1 MAQTRFIQ
9 IIAQQNPFTIGLD
22 AQKRNMFSM
31 NFQCKT
37 AGLMAKFEEC
47 IIKILSDA
55 ALCTFNVNC
64 FSGPTSVI
72 PDGDGPFTLLIN
84 TGGYAPEESK
94 DDYILQNPSFQIL
107 IYGMNYVTT
116 RDKAD
121 QIWRELHGKRD
132 LTVTV

>member
-1 MAQTRFIQ
+1 
-9 IIAQQNPFTIGLD
+9 
-22 AQKRNMFSM
+22 M

-37 AGLMAKFEEC
+37 ADIISKFEEC
-47 IIKILSDA
+47 VIKILSDA
-55 ALCTFNVNC
+55 ALCTLGTSAFV
-64 FSGPTSVI
+64 GPASVI

-84 TGGYAPEESK
+84 TGGYAPEQSK

-107 IYGMNYVTT
+107 IYGTNYVTT

-121 QIWRELHGKRD
+121 LIWRELHGKRD